1 MQSLYGHALVGG
13 EHMCGWKSWT
23 IAAVLLTSVLG
34 FGQPAKKSPAGKT
47 RVYYIA
53 ADEIDWDYAPG
64 GIDQMTG
71 KPVDGYQK
79 QFVERT
85 PTSIGS
91 VYRKAVY
98 REYTDA
104 SFRQLKPRP
113 PMWQHLGLVGPI
125 LQAEVGDTIK
135 VVFKN
140 NGTHPYSVHP
150 HGVFYNKDSEGA
162 GYNDGTSG
170 ADKADDD
177 VPPGE
182 THTYTWPVPER
193 AGPGPGD
200 PSSIFWLYH
209 SHSSEPRD
217 VAAGLVGGIIVTR
230 RGMARPDGSPKD
242 VDRQIVSLFMI
253 IDENDSWFMN
263 DNLKKYA
270 TQPDK
275 VDRGENFLANKDR
288 QYEGISGYGF
298 VNANMKY
305 TINGYIFGDGPL
317 MTMKKGERVRWY
329 MGDIGNGFNFHT
341 PHWHGNTGT
350 LDGKRVDVVSI
361 APLQTMVV
369 DMMPDNPGIWLY
381 HCHVDDHMHAGM
393 YARYEVL
400 P

>member
-1 MQSLYGHALVGG
+1 MRVQRTPAVFALLLFLSSLF
-13 EHMCGWKSWT
+13 
-23 IAAVLLTSVLG
+23 
-34 FGQPAKKSPAGKT
+34 FGQQQQPRSSSLGKT

-79 QFVERT
+79 QFIERT
-85 PTSIGS
+85 PTSVGS

-98 REYTDA
+98 RAYTDGT
-104 SFRQLKPRP
+104 FTQLKPRP
-113 PMWQHLGLVGPI
+113 PEWQHLGLVGPI

-140 NGTHPYSVHP
+140 NGTHPYSIHP
-150 HGVFYNKDSEGA
+150 HGVFYKKDSEGA
-162 GYNDGTSG
+162 GYNDGTSE
-170 ADKADDD
+170 ANKAGYD
-177 VPPGE
+177 VPPGA
-182 THTYTWPVPER
+182 THMYVWEVPER
-193 AGPGPGD
+193 AGPAPGE

-217 VAAGLVGGIIVTR
+217 VAAGLVGGIIITR

-242 VDRQIVSLFMI
+242 VDRQFVTLYMM
-253 IDENDSWFMN
+253 IDENESWFMDEN
-263 DNLKKYA
+263 IKKNTREA
-270 TQPDK
+270 GK
-275 VDRGENFLANKDR
+275 IDRNENYFTNKDHP
-288 QYEGISGYGF
+288 YDGITGYGF

-305 TINGYIFGDGPL
+305 TINGYLFGDGPM
-317 MTMKKGERVRWY
+317 MTMHQGERVRWY
-329 MGDIGNGFNFHT
+329 IGDIGNGFNFHT
-341 PHWHGNTGT
+341 PHWHGNTGI

-369 DMMPDNPGIWLY
+369 DMKPDDPGIWLY
-381 HCHVDDHMHAGM
+381 HCHVDDHMNSGM
-393 YARYEVL
+393 YARYQVL

>member
-1 MQSLYGHALVGG
+1 MMKRYA
-13 EHMCGWKSWT
+13 WT
-23 IAAVLLTSVLG
+23 VWSVL
-34 FGQPAKKSPAGKT
+34 FFSVLSFAQPRKPGNQPAGKT

-53 ADEIDWDYAPG
+53 ADEVDWDYAPG

-79 QFVERT
+79 QYIEHT

-91 VYRKAVY
+91 VYRKAIY

-104 SFRQLKPRP
+104 SFTKLKPRP
-113 PMWQHLGLVGPI
+113 AEWQHLGLVGPI

-177 VPPGE
+177 VPPGA
-182 THTYTWPVPER
+182 THTYLWPVPER
-193 AGPGPGD
+193 AGPAPGE

-217 VAAGLVGGIIVTR
+217 VAAGLLGGMIITR

-242 VDRQIVSLFMI
+242 VDRQFVTLFMI
-253 IDENDSWFMN
+253 IDENESWYMA
-263 DNLKKYA
+263 DNIKKYVA
-270 TQPDK
+270 QPDK
-275 VDRGENFLANKDR
+275 IDRGENFLANKDHA
-288 QYEGISGYGF
+288 YEGIGGYGF
-298 VNANMKY
+298 VNANLKA
-305 TINGYIFGDGPL
+305 TINGYLFGDGPM

-329 MGDIGNGFNFHT
+329 VGDIGNGFNFHT
-341 PHWHGNTGT
+341 PHWHGNTGIM
-350 LDGKRVDVVSI
+350 DGRRVDVVSI

-369 DMMPDNPGIWLY
+369 DMQPDNPGIWLY
-381 HCHVDDHMHAGM
+381 HCHVDDHMQSGM
-393 YARYEVL
+393 YARYQVL